1 MRRFFSY
8 ASSVTSYVVHLKL
21 MTPPTA
27 ANKTMTMAD
36 TMSKEM
42 MMRTSSDMLT
52 EQVWRT
58 DKHDFVLEKL
68 KPDSS
73 YEVDS
78 LDAMEVLSGFV
89 IIVVVDN

>member
-1 MRRFFSY
+1 M
-8 ASSVTSYVVHLKL
+8 TSYIVHLKL

-27 ANKTMTMAD
+27 GNKTMAD
-36 TMSKEM
+36 TMSKEL
-42 MMRTSSDMLT
+42 MMRTGSDMLT

-73 YEVDS
+73 YEVRTYRT
-78 LDAMEVLSGFV
+78 L
-89 IIVVVDN
+89 